1 MRTFLITSATVL
13 LLAAP
18 ALAQTVTRETTTT
31 TWGPAAPAWE
41 MSPPAPLVALPPAP
55 PLAAPPSVVPVP
67 GTAYE
72 SRSTVQYGDS
82 GMGQSETRIDR
93 YIGTDGALH
102 TDRVIIERDL
112 R

>member
-1 MRTFLITSATVL
+1 MRTYLITSATVL

-18 ALAQTVTRETTTT
+18 ALGQTVTRETTTT
-31 TWGPAAPAWE
+31 TWGTAAPGWE
-41 MSPPAPLVALPPAP
+41 MSPAAPLVTAPAPP
-55 PLAAPPSVVPVP
+55 PLAAPPAVAPMP

-82 GMGQSETRIDR
+82 GLGRTETRVDR

-102 TDRVIIERDL
+102 TDQVIEHDL